1 MIQVYKQGLD
11 PVRILEEDINT
22 SRQTAEDI
30 VCNVRKSD
38 DEDHDIRVHFSGSAN
53 SGFFYFLITKK
64 ISWNG
69 SWDAINIKTTQNSNN
84 NFLSF
89 GIRYTNE
96 NGQEIDTYFQ
106 DRGNEL
112 TFRAPLGIVDAQVIV
127 RVKGGTYSFPLF
139 GTTVYFDVSYQ
150 NGKVWD
156 PDDYMASNGDITL
169 TPSACDL
176 ETELNNAWE
185 LTLSHPLDKDGR
197 WKYIEENAVIS
208 CTTFVSEKQL
218 FRINKVEKTDTEVQA
233 TAYPIFFDSA
243 DDLFLMDIR
252 PTNQNGQQALNIMTS
267 GSKYSGESDIVK
279 TGTAYFV
286 RRNMMDAVNGED
298 SPSFIGTWGGE
309 ILYDNFKIIINERV
323 GGDYGA
329 EVRYGKNMS
338 GINYSVD
345 MSDVVTR
352 IVPVAYNGRTMSGSS
367 PWVDS
372 ENISKYPKIYTR
384 EVKFDD
390 VKLAEDVSG
399 DSEDGDIIC
408 QNQTQLDQ
416 ALTEKCED
424 MFSAGAD
431 LPAVTIEVDM
441 VDLENTEQYKDVK
454 DLVKV
459 SLGDSVYCKNSKLD
473 ITTTARVIKLSW
485 DCIKNASKSM
495 TLGDFKYDYFSELSS
510 SLEAVSKVIGP
521 GNTLIAER
529 VNGVLNAIN
538 TQLRYQ
544 KNVAQKQDVRAIL
557 FEDTDPQSPTY
568 GAMCLG
574 TQGFQIADK
583 RTTDGRDWD
592 WTTAFTAKGGY
603 ADVIVAGL
611 LSDKNGK
618 FYINLDTGEV
628 HFSDGYFE
636 GEIKATSGTFS
647 GSLNAATGTF
657 SGTLTA
663 AVGGVIAGW
672 NISQNGFTK
681 DKMRIYS
688 SGSINDVIGDFMD
701 SVTKIYPDG
710 IYAHNIYGHIHP
722 SDGYNGRINIMT
734 GPNTMS
740 AIIVEDG
747 IIKRGPA
754 PA

>member
-1 MIQVYKQGLD
+1 MIQVYKQGSD
-11 PVRILEEDINT
+11 PVRIPEEDINT

-38 DEDHDIRVHFSGSAN
+38 DEDHDIRVHFSGSTN

-89 GIRYTNE
+89 GVRYTNE

-127 RVKGGTYSFPLF
+127 RVKGGAYSFPLF

-156 PDDYMASNGDITL
+156 PDDYMASNGDMTII
-169 TPSACDL
+169 PSACEL
-176 ETELNNAWE
+176 ETELNGAWE

-208 CTTFVSEKQL
+208 CPTFVNGKQL

-243 DDLFLMDIR
+243 DDLFLMDTR

-267 GSKYSGESDIVK
+267 GSKYSGESDIAK
-279 TGTAYFV
+279 KGTAYFV

-408 QNQTQLDQ
+408 QNQAQLDQ

-459 SLGDSVYCKNSKLD
+459 SLGDSVYCRNSKLG

-485 DCIKNASKSM
+485 DCIKNVPKSM
-495 TLGDFKYDYFSELSS
+495 TLGDFEYDYFSELSS

-647 GSLNAATGTF
+647 GALSAATGTF

-681 DKMRIYS
+681 NKMRIYS

-710 IYAHNIYGHIHP
+710 IYAHNIYGLIHP

-734 GPNTMS
+734 GPSTMS
-740 AIIVEDG
+740 AIVVEDG